1 VSGRSDFTD
10 EEWALVIEAPPLA
23 GMVVATAARGGTF
36 RESIAMGK
44 AYAEA
49 RQQHGQSELLDE
61 ITHAR
66 PKVEHKRFS
75 SFEELKQHGL
85 ERVRAAV
92 SLLEG
97 KAAPEEVD
105 AYRGFVV
112 SLAERVA
119 AAHREDGV
127 EVSEP
132 ERAAIAEIA
141 SAAGATAG

>member
-10 EEWALVIEAPPLA
+10 EEWTLVIEAPLLA

-49 RQQHGQSELLDE
+49 RKEHGQSELLDE
-61 ITHAR
+61 ITHAK

-97 KAAPEEVD
+97 KAAPDEVD
-105 AYRGFVV
+105 AYRGFVLT
-112 SLAERVA
+112 LAERVA

-127 EVSEP
+127 EVSEA
-132 ERAAIAEIA
+132 ERTAIGEIG
-141 SAAGATAG
+141 SAAGAAAG

>member
-36 RESIAMGK
+36 RESLAMGK

-112 SLAERVA
+112 TLAERVA
-119 AAHREDGV
+119 GAHEEGG
-127 EVSEP
+127 EAVSGP
-132 ERAAIAEIA
+132 ERAAMVEISEA
-141 SAAGATAG
+141 LGTAAR